1 MRRLL
6 MVSTVLVC
14 GMTSSFAQAPAAQNP
29 PGAQPQQQQ
38 PDEGPRTRGDR
49 EREGDRERDGDRDRG
64 FRDRDHD
71 GRRDIMEIETGI
83 GATGIAVSITGAMIV
98 ILTGL
103 DGASGFASRMKTAT
117 STAGIANRSRS
128 LYVNEMKNPPGLK
141 PGGFH
146 LSSSGCTQR

>member
-1 MRRLL
+1 VNAR
-6 MVSTVLVC
+6 VIENAT
-14 GMTSSFAQAPAAQNP
+14 AIEIAASVT
-29 PGAQPQQQQ
+29 GTTTAA
-38 PDEGPRTRGDR
+38 
-49 EREGDRERDGDRDRG
+49 
-64 FRDRDHD
+64 
-71 GRRDIMEIETGI
+71 DIMEIETGI
-83 GATGIAVSITGAMIV
+83 GATGIAVNITGTMIV

>member
-1 MRRLL
+1 VNAR
-6 MVSTVLVC
+6 VIENAT
-14 GMTSSFAQAPAAQNP
+14 AIEIAASVI
-29 PGAQPQQQQ
+29 GTTTAA
-38 PDEGPRTRGDR
+38 
-49 EREGDRERDGDRDRG
+49 
-64 FRDRDHD
+64 
-71 GRRDIMEIETGI
+71 DIMEIETGI
-83 GATGIAVSITGAMIV
+83 GATGIAVNITGTMIV